1 MTMCVKVLKKR
12 GFLRRYKFM
21 MDRLGATA
29 PARDQRCRSNGA
41 VGLRKAGT
49 FFLALITTV
58 FASSSYVIAAQSP
71 DAKVHTNQAVQG
83 SAAKKTQDNQA
94 KVDSTSLRY
103 RVFSLKHISADLG
116 KQYLAEAK
124 IGTVS
129 QLPGANMLLV
139 TDLPSELLKA
149 SAILGL
155 VDSKEDFVMM
165 PILTDLSP
173 NEQPSNQ
180 QIADRL
186 GDIVVGTFS
195 SPPPSAGKDRA
206 IIDVH
211 NGALVAVAA
220 KRRINQIISAFQ
232 QPQPVEV
239 RQSLEPAESDPPIEF
254 IQAFEEDTVKV
265 QTVEL
270 DNLQPVATSA
280 ELGDLSDANQQPNGL
295 FGKLLESLADAKKKA
310 TQAEE
315 KVSPAEQP
323 EEPAEA
329 NEPSKIQPAEEP
341 ELPSEPTVDI
351 EPVPVEPEPSR
362 DVILTAILN
371 RLEALEAGLKAK
383 PPAEP
388 EPTKE
393 EVTKVPKIEQ
403 PTEPNE
409 VQPPLLELELPAEAN
424 ELVLPVSR
432 SHLYDPGRL
441 PNEDDIL
448 TVNLPEKLPLV
459 EFFSL
464 VSKQLQLHILYNP
477 TEVIGEVAFRL
488 NGELS
493 GPITVGQLYQLLQQ
507 VLQFNNFAMT
517 RIGNVVTIRSLIDA
531 HTIDP
536 PILGPGREGVE
547 VGDVVVTKDFE
558 LEHIDTTSAE
568 TLLNSMQ
575 LGIKVVSVPETG
587 TLIVTGFAYRM
598 ARIEQLLKIV
608 DKPGEPKKFRFR
620 QLTYTMAESLAPKIK
635 TLAEEL
641 GTVSVTISAPAAV
654 PKPPTP
660 PRSGRPPRPS
670 SRDKKPQTTAR
681 RLTDPRTAQQV
692 GGPAQAKDTVYLE
705 ADQRTN
711 RILMIGH
718 KKQLDIVEELINT
731 LDVEQQDLRSLRLY
745 EIQNVDAEEVR
756 MKLEELGIVSPSRT
770 AGRGAMRGRQT
781 RRDLERPR
789 TAEKGAAGTPSRATR
804 TSRTR
809 LDYGETEEA
818 PVEEP
823 QVVVLETINAL
834 LVNATTEQHARI
846 AMIIGYVDS
855 EAEADKIPY
864 VVYPLENQDPV
875 ALAEV
880 LNKLIQETSQQ
891 KDPQGKIVGT
901 TTQKRTDED
910 VVIIADE
917 NTFAL
922 IVYASKKNQQ
932 WIANLIDKLDKR
944 RPQVLIDVTLVQV
957 TKEDA
962 FLFDLELVGAAP
974 DAAFTSGVTPPGVTN
989 EIFNLL
995 ADTPDRNK
1003 FLEGRSSSGELTG
1016 FYGTNQMNAFFT
1028 AMQTKRYA
1036 RIMSKPK
1043 LLVNDNEQGTIQAT
1057 ETTYIERSTTNVIGT
1072 ETPTTTEQ
1080 VVFEDYSAGITMDI
1094 TPHISE
1100 GDMLR
1105 LEISLNRSD
1114 FTEDIS
1120 AGLTKPPNKADE
1132 DISTIV
1138 TVPDK
1143 STIILGGLEKIT
1155 DGKGGKKIPILGDL
1169 PLIGGLF
1176 RQVSRSGRNN
1186 KLYIFVKAHILRP
1199 NGTSALADLKDVS
1212 RKNREVFERLEK
1224 EMSEY
1229 HDWPGIKPT
1238 PLDPPRIL
1246 EAD

>member
-1 MTMCVKVLKKR
+1 MTN
-12 GFLRRYKFM
+12 
-21 MDRLGATA
+21 RLGATA
-29 PARDQRCRSNGA
+29 PARDRRCRSNGA
-41 VGLRKAGT
+41 VGLRRAGT
-49 FFLALITTV
+49 FLLALVITV
-58 FASSSYVIAAQSP
+58 YAGSSYVMAAQSP
-71 DAKVHTNQAVQG
+71 DAKVHTKQAVQG
-83 SAAKKTQDNQA
+83 SAAKEPQDNQA
-94 KVDSTSLRY
+94 KVDSTSLRC
-103 RVFSLKHISADLG
+103 RVVSLKHIPAERG
-116 KQYLAEAK
+116 KQYLADAK

-139 TDLPSELLKA
+139 TDLPSELVKA
-149 SAILGL
+149 SAILRL
-155 VDSKEDFVMM
+155 VDSKEDFVMT
-165 PILTDLSP
+165 PILTDLSA

-195 SPPPSAGKDRA
+195 SPPQSIGKDKA

-211 NGALVAVAA
+211 NGTLVAVASQ
-220 KRRINQIISAFQ
+220 RRINQIISAFQ
-232 QPQPVEV
+232 QPQPAEL
-239 RQSLEPAESDPPIEF
+239 RQSLEPAESDLPIEF
-254 IQAFEEDTVKV
+254 VQAFEEDTVKV
-265 QTVEL
+265 QTVQL

-295 FGKLLESLADAKKKA
+295 FSKLLESLADAEKKA
-310 TQAEE
+310 AQTEE
-315 KVSPAEQP
+315 KLSPAEPPKEP
-323 EEPAEA
+323 EEP
-329 NEPSKIQPAEEP
+329 NEPPQ
-341 ELPSEPTVDI
+341 
-351 EPVPVEPEPSR
+351 VEPIEQQQPSDTADVDLEPIPDETEPPLPR
-362 DVILTAILN
+362 DAMLAAILQ
-371 RLEALEAGLKAK
+371 RLEALEAGLTTKLA
-383 PPAEP
+383 PPPEP
-388 EPTKE
+388 EPIRDKPKTA
-393 EVTKVPKIEQ
+393 PKIEQ
-403 PTEPNE
+403 PNEPNL
-409 VQPPLLELELPAEAN
+409 VAQPSEAN
-424 ELVLPVSR
+424 ELEVPVSGQNT
-432 SHLYDPGRL
+432 YDPGL
-441 PNEDDIL
+441 LVNGDDVL
-448 TVNLPEKLPLV
+448 TVNLPEKLPLI
-459 EFFSL
+459 EFLSL
-464 VSKQLQLHILYNP
+464 VSKQLQLDILYDP
-477 TEVIGEVAFRL
+477 AQVTGEVTLKLR
-488 NGELS
+488 GEFQ
-493 GPITVGQLYQLLQQ
+493 GPLTVRDLYMYL
-507 VLQFNNFAMT
+507 VKILQFHHFAMT
-517 RIGNVVTIRSLIDA
+517 RTGNLVTVRPMIDA
-531 HTIDP
+531 AILDP
-536 PILGPGREGVE
+536 PIVGPGRAGVRH
-547 VGDVVVTKDFE
+547 GDVVVTKDFK
-558 LEHIDTTSAE
+558 LEHIDTASAE

-575 LGIKVVSVPETG
+575 LGIKVVSVPEAATV
-587 TLIVTGFAYRM
+587 IVTGFTSRM
-598 ARIEQLLKIV
+598 GRIEQLLKIV

-654 PKPPTP
+654 PKPPTT
-660 PRSGRPPRPS
+660 PRGRPPRPS

-681 RLTDPRTAQQV
+681 RLTDPRTTQQV

-711 RILMIGH
+711 RVLMIGH
-718 KKQLDIVEELINT
+718 KKQLDIVEELIST

-770 AGRGAMRGRQT
+770 AGRGTMRGRQT

-789 TAEKGAAGTPSRATR
+789 TAEKGAAGTPTRPTR

-910 VVIIADE
+910 IVIIADE

-932 WIANLIDKLDKR
+932 WIANLIEQLDKR
-944 RPQVLIDVTLVQV
+944 RPQVLIDVTLVQI

-962 FLFDLELVGAAP
+962 FNLDLDVVSSIPNMAFPSGMIPALSDPFEQGVDSGIFDLLK
-974 DAAFTSGVTPPGVTN
+974 
-989 EIFNLL
+989 
-995 ADTPDRNK
+995 DTPDRNK
-1003 FLEGRSSSGELTG
+1003 FVDLKVNTGRFTG
-1016 FYGTNQMNAFFT
+1016 FYGDNQINALVK
-1028 AMQTKRYA
+1028 AMQTKNYGRVMA
-1036 RIMSKPK
+1036 RPK
-1043 LLVNDNEQGTIQAT
+1043 LLVNDNEQGTIQT
-1057 ETTYIERSTTNVIGT
+1057 TQTTYVQRTTANVMPGVGTGGTVSTQQT
-1072 ETPTTTEQ
+1072 
-1080 VVFEDYSAGITMDI
+1080 VFEDYSAGITMDI

-1114 FTEDIS
+1114 FTENIS
-1120 AGLTKPPNKADE
+1120 PDDGLTKPPNKADE
-1132 DISTIV
+1132 DVATIV
-1138 TVPDK
+1138 TVPDQ
-1143 STIILGGLEKIT
+1143 STIILGGMERISHS
-1155 DGKGGKKIPILGDL
+1155 KGGKKIPILGDL
-1169 PLIGGLF
+1169 PLIGALF
-1176 RQVSRSGRNN
+1176 RDVKRSGTNN

-1199 NGTSALADLKDVS
+1199 NGTTALADLKDVS
-1212 RKNREVFERLEK
+1212 RKNREAFERLEK